1 MGVSLVRVHI
11 DRLVLKGFDP
21 ADRYALTQGLESEL
35 SRILAESVRRG
46 DPARSHRTPVMRLG
60 RIALETGASGNRKL
74 GQCIA
79 RAIGGKLKP

>member
-1 MGVSLVRVHI
+1 MGVSRVRVHI

-21 ADRYALTQGLESEL
+21 ADRYALMQGLESEL
-35 SRILAESVRRG
+35 SRVLAESVRRG

-60 RIALETGASGNRKL
+60 RVARDPGASGNRKL
-74 GQCIA
+74 GQSIA